1 MRLYCACKDMKYS
14 YICNKSMKMIMMNNV
29 RLWGNNLLELLGFSS
44 ETADRLDNLL
54 ILFFIVLVAFL
65 INFICRNILLKI
77 FTHIANKTKNI
88 WDDLIIERR
97 IIHKMINIVP
107 SVFIYMMLPLA
118 FSELEHRETLDL
130 LQRLCQVYI
139 IAISLRFIYASLAL
153 THEVYSQKES
163 LKNKP
168 LKGFIQILQITVVV
182 IGAIAI
188 IGTLINQPIGGLLTG
203 LGASA
208 AILTLIFKDTILG
221 FVAGIQLSTNDMLRP
236 GDWITMDK
244 YKADGVVID
253 VTLYA
258 VKVRNWDN
266 TVTTIPPYALVSDS
280 FQNWRNMFESGGRRV
295 KRSISIDMNSV
306 KFCTPEMLQRFRKIS
321 LITDY
326 IDGKEVELNEYNEM
340 HNIDSSISVNGRRQT
355 NLGVFR
361 NYLLRYLKNT
371 PGINQDLM
379 CMVRHLQPTDKG
391 IPIELYFFSSDRA
404 WVVYEGLQADVF
416 DHVLA
421 IIPEFELRIFQDISG
436 SDLRQLKTE
445 NK

>member
-1 MRLYCACKDMKYS
+1 MRPFESKIGCIFVANMLNCAMDKLRE
-14 YICNKSMKMIMMNNV
+14 I
-29 RLWGNNLLELLGFSS
+29 GNSFLQLFGLSAEAAGRYENLV
-44 ETADRLDNLL
+44 
-54 ILFFIVLVAFL
+54 ILFFIIIIAY
-65 INFICRNILLKI
+65 IIDFIGRNIILRI
-77 FTHIANKTKNI
+77 FTHIAARTKTI
-88 WDDLIIERR
+88 WDDLIIERK

-107 SVFIYMMLPLA
+107 SVFIYLMLPLA
-118 FSELEHRETLDL
+118 FPAESNPETLDF
-130 LQRLCQVYI
+130 LQRLCLVYI
-139 IAISLRFIYASLAL
+139 ISISLRFIYSFLGL
-153 THEVYSQKES
+153 IHEVYNKKES

-168 LKGFIQILQITVVV
+168 LKGFIQILQITVIV
-182 IGAIAI
+182 IGVISIIAI
-188 IGTLINQPIGGLLTG
+188 LIGKSPTALLAG

-208 AILTLIFKDTILG
+208 AILTLVFKDTILG
-221 FVAGIQLSTNDMLRP
+221 FVAGIQLSSNDMLRP
-236 GDWITMDK
+236 GDWITMEK
-244 YKADGVVID
+244 YKADGVVTE

-295 KRSISIDMNSV
+295 KRSINIDMNSV
-306 KFCTPEMLQRFRKIS
+306 RFCTPEMLERFRKIS
-321 LITDY
+321 LIADY
-326 IDGKEVELNEYNEM
+326 IDGKEEELKDYNEM
-340 HNIDSSISVNGRRQT
+340 HNIDSSIPVNGRRQT

-361 NYLLRYLKNT
+361 QYLLRYLRNY

-421 IIPEFELRIFQDISG
+421 IIPEFGLNVFQNVSGYDI
-436 SDLRQLKTE
+436 RQLKTE

>member
-1 MRLYCACKDMKYS
+1 MDNFRIWVC
-14 YICNKSMKMIMMNNV
+14 
-29 RLWGNNLLELLGFSS
+29 GLLELFGVSTEAAERF
-44 ETADRLDNLL
+44 DNFVVFAFIIL
-54 ILFFIVLVAFL
+54 IAYFID
-65 INFICRNILLKI
+65 IICRNIILKI
-77 FTHIANKTKNI
+77 FTHIAAKTKNL
-88 WDDLIIERR
+88 WDDLIIERK

-107 SVFIYMMLPLA
+107 SIFIYIMLPFA
-118 FSELEHRETLDL
+118 FPESEHANTLDFL
-130 LQRLCQVYI
+130 MRLCEVYI
-139 IAISLRFIYASLAL
+139 IAISTRFAYASLGL
-153 THEVYSQKES
+153 IHEVYIRKQTMG
-163 LKNKP
+163 NKP
-168 LKGFIQILQITVVV
+168 VKGFVQILQVIVVL
-182 IGAIAI
+182 IGVIAI
-188 IGTLINQPIGGLLTG
+188 IAVLINKSATSLLAG

-208 AILTLIFKDTILG
+208 AILTLVFKDTILG
-221 FVAGIQLSTNDMLRP
+221 FVAGIQLSVNDMLRP
-236 GDWITMDK
+236 GDWITMEK
-244 YKADGVVID
+244 YNADGVVIE

-266 TVTTIPPYALVSDS
+266 TVTTIPPYALISDS

-295 KRSISIDMNSV
+295 KRSVNIDMNSV

-326 IDGKEVELNEYNEM
+326 IDGKEEELLAYNTT
-340 HNIDSSISVNGRRQT
+340 HHVDSSISVNGRRQT

-361 NYLLRYLKNT
+361 NYLFRYLRNH
-371 PGINQDLM
+371 PAINQDLT

-421 IIPEFELRIFQDISG
+421 IIPEFDLHVFQNVSGYDI
-436 SDLRQLKTE
+436 RNVKIE